1 MNMNRDVLYP
11 LRMIHGSIYEWK
23 LRKKKRIELW
33 KYCRLPF
40 GKKQYIVGTPL
51 HSNIGDSAIVLTEL
65 AFLKR
70 YAKSELIKEITV
82 NEYTECGDIIH
93 HALGKHDALC
103 LHGGGNMGDTWYPE
117 EILRREILTVFDKR
131 PVLVFPQTIH
141 YSDTELGKERA
152 KESVQYYNK
161 QGNLTLIAREKAS
174 YQIMKGL
181 YPQTEIMLIPDIV
194 LSATMETFGVE
205 QQSREGVMLCMR
217 NDEEKALTEQEL
229 DQILHVVQSLGM
241 PIRKTD
247 MHADCQVTKDNRAE
261 CVQKKMTE
269 FAQARL
275 VITDR
280 LHGMVFAAITGTPC
294 VVFSNYNHKV
304 RGTYEWI
311 KYLPYIRYVERVEE
325 MEACIPELLAME
337 NCEFDNTPLKPYY
350 EKLAEVVKQ
359 KCR

>member
-1 MNMNRDVLYP
+1 MPKDILYP
-11 LRMIHGSIYEWK
+11 LRLLHGRLHEVK
-23 LRKKKRIELW
+23 VDAQRKY
-33 KYCRLPF
+33 KYC
-40 GKKQYIVGTPL
+40 QYLRTPKGRKCHIIGTPL
-51 HSNIGDSAIVLTEL
+51 HSNIGDSAIVLAEL

-70 YAKSELIKEITV
+70 YVKSELIKEIAV
-82 NEYTECGDIIH
+82 NEYTEYGKVIPH
-93 HALGKHDALC
+93 VLGKHDALC
-103 LHGGGNMGDTWYPE
+103 LLGGGNMGDTWYPE
-117 EILRREILTVFDKR
+117 EILRRDILTKFGKR
-131 PVLVFPQTIH
+131 PILIFPQTIH
-141 YSDTELGKERA
+141 YSDTKLGKERA
-152 KESVQYYNK
+152 NESVQYYNK
-161 QGNLTLIAREKAS
+161 QGNPTLVAREKAS
-174 YQIMKGL
+174 YQIMKEL
-181 YPQTEIMLIPDIV
+181 YPQAEIMLVPDIV

-217 NDEEKALTEQEL
+217 NDEEKALTEQVL
-229 DQILHVVQSLGM
+229 DQILHVVQLLGM

-247 MHADCQVTKDNRAE
+247 MHADCQITKENRAD
-261 CVQKKMTE
+261 CVKKKMTE

-311 KYLPYIRYVERVEE
+311 KYLPYIRYVESVEE
-325 MEACIPELLAME
+325 MEACVPELLAMK
-337 NCEFDNTPLKPYY
+337 NCKFDNTPLKPYY

>member
-1 MNMNRDVLYP
+1 MPKDILYP
-11 LRMIHGSIYEWK
+11 LRRLHGQMHEARISAQKKWK
-23 LRKKKRIELW
+23 FYLYIRRLHGRK
-33 KYCRLPF
+33 CF
-40 GKKQYIVGTPL
+40 VFGTPC
-51 HSNIGDSAIVLTEL
+51 HSNIGDSAIVLAEL

-70 YAKSELIKEITV
+70 YLKSEPIKEITV
-82 NEYTECGDIIH
+82 HDYKAYKDIIL
-93 HALGKHDALC
+93 HAIGKHDVLC

-117 EILRREILTVFDKR
+117 EILRREILTVFDKG

-161 QGNLTLIAREKAS
+161 QGNPTLIAREKAS
-174 YQIMKGL
+174 YQIMKEL

-194 LSATMETFGVE
+194 LSATMETFGVKH
-205 QQSREGVMLCMR
+205 QVREGIMLCMR
-217 NDEEKALTEQEL
+217 DDAEKALTEEDFARIQRL
-229 DQILHVVQSLGM
+229 VQSFGM

-294 VVFSNYNHKV
+294 VVFSNYNYKV

-311 KYLPYIRYVERVEE
+311 KYLSYIRYVESVEE

>member
-1 MNMNRDVLYP
+1 MSKDILYP
-11 LRMIHGSIYEWK
+11 LRLLHGRLHEAKVDTQKKCKYFRY
-23 LRKKKRIELW
+23 LRTPKGRKH
-33 KYCRLPF
+33 
-40 GKKQYIVGTPL
+40 YIIGTPL
-51 HSNIGDSAIVLTEL
+51 HSNLGDSAIVLAEL

-70 YAKSELIKEITV
+70 YVKSELIKEITV
-82 NEYTECGDIIH
+82 HEYKEYEDIILR
-93 HALGKHDALC
+93 AIRKHDVLC
-103 LHGGGNMGDTWYPE
+103 LLGGGNMGDTWYPE
-117 EILRREILTVFDKR
+117 EILRREILTDFGKR
-131 PVLVFPQTIH
+131 PMLIFPQTIH
-141 YSDTELGKERA
+141 YSDTKLGKERA
-152 KESVQYYNK
+152 NESVQYYNK
-161 QGNLTLIAREKAS
+161 QGNPTLVAREKAS
-174 YQIMKGL
+174 YQIMKEL
-181 YPQTEIMLIPDIV
+181 YPQAEIMLIPDIV

-217 NDEEKALTEQEL
+217 NDEEKALTEQVL
-229 DQILHVVQSLGM
+229 DQILRAVQSLGM

-247 MHADCQVTKDNRAE
+247 MHADCQVTKENRAE
-261 CVQKKMTE
+261 CVKKKMTE
-269 FAQARL
+269 FAQSRL

-311 KYLPYIRYVERVEE
+311 KYLPYIRYVESVEE
-325 MEACIPELLAME
+325 MEACIPELLAMR